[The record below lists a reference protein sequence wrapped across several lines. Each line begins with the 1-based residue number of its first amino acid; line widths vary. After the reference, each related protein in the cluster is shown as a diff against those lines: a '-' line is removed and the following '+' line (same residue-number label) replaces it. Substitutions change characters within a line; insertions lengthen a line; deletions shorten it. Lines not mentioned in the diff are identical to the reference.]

1 MHGLE
6 NDESSDDQDGQLTPN
21 SFKTR
26 SHHSG
31 ISRIDK
37 SKISRSKKFIQR
49 RNVKVKPKAPPIQK
63 YFTDGRDVTDQ
74 NITNLDKTK
83 PYKFPTSYEELG
95 QKIMTKAWRKDIV
108 KQDLKAPIFK
118 KQGMREKLNN
128 DLFNRLYV
136 KVPPPD
142 NTKTIVDLDPQFF
155 KVVEGRPIHES
166 FNRRE
171 YIDTVRESLRTKILI
186 GYREDD
192 IALINQS
199 LANEEKLIQQIQEN
213 YQIYV
218 NAFEDLLFN
227 DHMSAKQLL
236 AEAESV
242 TNEAY
247 EKYEEYKR
255 LSKKYGSMRAA
266 LYGSE
271 EKWRNCKMYQS
282 FLYNISP
289 LQWRNE
295 HPEQKSKYSDIEE
308 HFEESKA
315 CLAERTESLSEMIE
329 FMKEECANEPSP
341 EIYFTEPEQLIDV
354 FRFMEVQNLNYLLHA
369 EELAV
374 PLANIKDGMRFANNL
389 FDMQISELE
398 QSISDL
404 TSGIE
409 WEENRAKELENLAQS
424 LISTDFKK
432 LIMGEEVLN
441 LHVFVED
448 VYETRIGPNDANN
461 SMLEMMKY
469 IEEKYRYEVLSFDL
483 VPAEQVAQLE
493 GSCYNEQMKIMK
505 LAEKAAKQYTELN
518 TLTKQ
523 LSKAYAPPYQRG
535 PGKEP
540 RNRSQVVD
548 PPVKITPPP
557 RDLTEEEEEYLE
569 YFTDF
574 CKYTDDPQKYG
585 IDRSRSGKHGVHPQV
600 TENEKVTVRPTGR
613 AKYVTRMN
621 GIEFLEKV
629 IMTNT

>member
-1 MHGLE
+1 MQSLE
-6 NDESSDDQDGQLTPN
+6 NDESSDDQDHPPTPN
-21 SFKTR
+21 THKTR
-26 SHHSG
+26 SQHSG

-37 SKISRSKKFIQR
+37 SKITRPKKFIQR

-63 YFTDGRDVTDQ
+63 YFTDGRNVTDQ
-74 NITNLDKTK
+74 NITDLDKTK

-95 QKIMTKAWRKDIV
+95 QKIMTKAWRRDIV

-136 KVPPPD
+136 KVPTAE

-218 NAFEDLLFN
+218 NAFEDLLFR

-236 AEAESV
+236 AEAEAI

-247 EKYEEYKR
+247 EKYEEFKR

-308 HFEESKA
+308 HFEESTTA
-315 CLAERTESLSEMIE
+315 LAEKTGSLSEMIE
-329 FMKEECANEPSP
+329 FMKDECANEPSP
-341 EIYFTEPEQLIDV
+341 EIYFTVWVMDV
-354 FRFMEVQNLNYLLHA
+354 MDDNAEESNNLN
-369 EELAV
+369 
-374 PLANIKDGMRFANNL
+374 
-389 FDMQISELE
+389 
-398 QSISDL
+398 
-404 TSGIE
+404 
-409 WEENRAKELENLAQS
+409 
-424 LISTDFKK
+424 
-432 LIMGEEVLN
+432 
-441 LHVFVED
+441 
-448 VYETRIGPNDANN
+448 
-461 SMLEMMKY
+461 
-469 IEEKYRYEVLSFDL
+469 
-483 VPAEQVAQLE
+483 VPAEQVALLE
-493 GSCYNEQMKIMK
+493 GTCYNEQMKIMK

-535 PGKEP
+535 PGK
-540 RNRSQVVD
+540 RKNRSQVVD

-585 IDRSRSGKHGVHPQV
+585 IDRSRTGKHGIHPQV
-600 TENEKVTVRPTGR
+600 TENEKVSARPKSR